1 MKLTTNPMSTAA
13 AALVAVAIHRWWGL
27 RYSRSVTQP
36 KPSAPTTQNSSEW
49 LMPRWKAKLS
59 SSLRKYLPRTSMSGM
74 VPATAPQTMARLP
87 MRRPST
93 TSPTAAPNTIC
104 DSESIEQRSYYSA
117 RLLHCLGTTLPKK
130 QNRIHK
136 GIVVQTRLILHP
148 EGSAQKK
155 PRAGQNCCGSLRA
168 PR

>member
-1 MKLTTNPMSTAA
+1 MICVMKLTTNPMSTAA
-13 AALVAVAIHRWWGL
+13 AALVTTATLAWWGL
-27 RYSRSVTQP
+27 RYNRSVTQP

-49 LMPRWKAKLS
+49 LMPRWKARLS

-104 DSESIEQRSYYSA
+104 DSESIKQRSVAQRLTETQQRQNA
-117 RLLHCLGTTLPKK
+117 RMGKHGLPR
-130 QNRIHK
+130 NFPFPTAAPSCR
-136 GIVVQTRLILHP
+136 
-148 EGSAQKK
+148 
-155 PRAGQNCCGSLRA
+155 PRTSSHA
-168 PR
+168 